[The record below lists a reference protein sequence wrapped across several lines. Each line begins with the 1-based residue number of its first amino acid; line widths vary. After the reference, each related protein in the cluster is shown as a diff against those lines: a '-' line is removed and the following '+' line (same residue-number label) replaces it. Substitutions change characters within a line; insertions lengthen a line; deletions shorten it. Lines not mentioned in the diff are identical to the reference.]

1 MKLYEVKFSVV
12 TNSFSFKAH
21 QIDKISTHSKTLYL
35 SYGGMRNFFR
45 TSTVYENAITFFC
58 RKDALRY
65 FECLKNYELLFIK
78 DEIKRQEKLFN
89 QISQEKLN
97 FNP

>member
-1 MKLYEVKFSVV
+1 MKLYEVKFSVN
-12 TNSFSFKAH
+12 NSFVLKAY
-21 QIDKISTHSKTLYL
+21 QIDNIGTRSQIVYL
-35 SYGGMRNFFR
+35 SYGGMRNILR
-45 TSTVYENAITFFC
+45 TNTIYENAITFFC
-58 RKDALRY
+58 RKDASRY
-65 FECLKNYELLFIK
+65 FECLKNYELSFVK